1 MPRTSRNR
9 SSLIISVG
17 LAVTFAFG
25 VNGCSSNS
33 TASNENSSAM
43 PSASPSPSQSGYLV
57 EFKSTLRSVQSRV
70 NEVGKSG
77 NQTYGVNVLEGT
89 TEIDDV
95 DVKVRMLGT
104 VDYTDKSGKIG
115 GFLELIWR
123 DGTVLGFR
131 QSGTATFDTA
141 DKGTTIK
148 ADLEVVNGSGKAIGT
163 TGSGK
168 LTGTRSGSL
177 GSTVKISVTV
187 DLLNAPE
194 LITGDPGS
202 RSTPT
207 PSSSYA
213 ATIAP

>member
-1 MPRTSRNR
+1 MPRHTSLGSRI
-9 SSLIISVG
+9 LIATAIVSVTAVG
-17 LAVTFAFG
+17 LSA
-25 VNGCSSNS
+25 CSS
-33 TASNENSSAM
+33 EGSSGSA
-43 PSASPSPSQSGYLV
+43 PAPSVSASPSPTQSGYPV

-89 TEIDDV
+89 TMIDKV
-95 DVKVRMLGT
+95 AVKVRMLGT
-104 VDYTDKSGKIG
+104 VDYTDKSGKVG

-131 QSGTATFDTA
+131 QTGTATFDSSSKETE
-141 DKGTTIK
+141 IE
-148 ADLEVVNGSGKAIGT
+148 ADLEVVNGSGKAVGT
-163 TGSGK
+163 TGTGK

-177 GSTVKISVTV
+177 GSTVKIEVTL
-187 DLLNAPE
+187 DLVNAPE
-194 LITGDPGS
+194 LITGDASS
-202 RSTPT
+202 RAKPT